1 MKKDPEWKEAK
12 KEYKAQRKELRKER
26 MAAKREWREA
36 REEARREM
44 RSARKETR
52 RGGKIGGNV
61 RQEKGEK
68 KQVVWLVVENLAP

>member
-1 MKKDPEWKEAK
+1 
-12 KEYKAQRKELRKER
+12 
-26 MAAKREWREA
+26 
-36 REEARREM
+36 M